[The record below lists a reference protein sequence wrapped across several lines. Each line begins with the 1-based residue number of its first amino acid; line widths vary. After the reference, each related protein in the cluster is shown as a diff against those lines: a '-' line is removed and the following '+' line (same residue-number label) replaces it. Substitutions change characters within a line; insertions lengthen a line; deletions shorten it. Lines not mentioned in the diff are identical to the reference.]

1 MNEKDINTIKGL
13 RGNLY
18 CAEDH
23 MRDEMSE
30 RAIFDAGKPDAV
42 TFDRILGLMRELE
55 FELSILIIKYDKKGA
70 HETKA
75 TDKDV

>member
-18 CAEDH
+18 RADDY

-30 RAIFDAGKPDAV
+30 RAIFDPGKPDAV
-42 TFDRILGLMRELE
+42 TFDHILRLMRELE
-55 FELSILIIKYDKKGA
+55 FELSRLIKKYDKKG
-70 HETKA
+70 EQ
-75 TDKDV
+75 

>member
-1 MNEKDINTIKGL
+1 MDKKDINIIKGL

-18 CAEDH
+18 HVDDY

-30 RAIFDAGKPDAV
+30 LVIFDPGKPDAV

-55 FELSILIIKYDKKGA
+55 SELSKLITKYDKKG
-70 HETKA
+70 E
-75 TDKDV
+75 

>member
-1 MNEKDINTIKGL
+1 MNKKDIDTIKGL

-18 CAEDH
+18 RADNY

-30 RAIFDAGKPDAV
+30 RAIFDPGKTDAV

-55 FELSILIIKYDKKGA
+55 SELSRLIIKYDKKG
-70 HETKA
+70 E
-75 TDKDV
+75 